1 MTAALIA
8 KAKRTAAKPGMGGTP
23 ILLTQRGKPKAYLL
37 EARAFEAMRRRLSVL
52 EGIALGDQDVREG
65 RIVSHAEAG
74 KRLARWL
81 R

>member
-8 KAKRTAAKPGMGGTP
+8 KARREAAKPAFGAAP

-37 EARAFEAMRRRLSVL
+37 EARTFEAMQKRLSVL
-52 EGIALGDQDVREG
+52 EGIALGEQDVREG
-65 RIVSHAEAG
+65 RVVSHAEAG

-81 R
+81 K